1 MSIAI
6 VAVGRLKSGSE
17 RTLIDTYIK
26 RIPWPI
32 AEIEIEERRPLTGRE
47 RTAREGDLLLQ
58 AIPEGALVVAL
69 DSAGRTLTSNAFA
82 KKLEAWR
89 ASGRVLAFVIGG
101 AEGLSPPVL
110 ARADET
116 LSLSAMTWPHALAR
130 VLLAEQLYRAHAI
143 LSGHPYHK

>member
-26 RIPWPI
+26 RTPWPI
-32 AEIEIEERRPLTGRE
+32 AEIEVEERRPLSGPE
-47 RTAREGDLLLQ
+47 RMVREGELLLK
-58 AIPEGALVVAL
+58 ALPDGAMVIAL
-69 DSAGRTLTSNAFA
+69 DSAGRTLSSDAFA
-82 KKLEAWR
+82 KKLGAWR
-89 ASGRVLAFVIGG
+89 ESGRVLAFVIGG